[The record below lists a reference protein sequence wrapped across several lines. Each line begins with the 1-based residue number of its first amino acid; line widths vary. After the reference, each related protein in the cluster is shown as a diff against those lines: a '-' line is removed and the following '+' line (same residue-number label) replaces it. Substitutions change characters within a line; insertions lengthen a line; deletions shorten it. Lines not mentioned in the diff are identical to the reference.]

1 MKIASQKAVFAKFPT
16 LSKSTIHC
24 YFQPC
29 CQQKS
34 VQHPH
39 QLFHIISFLQK
50 ARALVSARDG
60 GSSQLAQKA
69 TTFIWVAYFPMIICL
84 FQLVCHIGVK
94 RYFAFL
100 DPFAK
105 GDLVRYQ
112 KLCRFRNCFLPLYNV
127 FIPFNR
133 LHCIK
138 SNQWTLKMIVIS
150 PCKDH

>member
-50 ARALVSARDG
+50 ARALASARDG

-112 KLCRFRNCFLPLYNV
+112 KLCRFQIAFFPYITFSSPL
-127 FIPFNR
+127 ID
-133 LHCIK
+133 CIV
-138 SNQWTLKMIVIS
+138 SNQINGL
-150 PCKDH
+150 